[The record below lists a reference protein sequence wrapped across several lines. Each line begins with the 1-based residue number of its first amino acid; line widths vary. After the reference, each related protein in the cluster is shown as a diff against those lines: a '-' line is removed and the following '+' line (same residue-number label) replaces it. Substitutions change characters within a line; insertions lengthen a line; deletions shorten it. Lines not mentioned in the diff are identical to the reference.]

1 MSTNLITTDI
11 QALEIP
17 DGILDLFELEYSD
30 STTLYFHPGVD
41 STVRVTS
48 ISGAVIKLN
57 RPQTFTDDAQLTF
70 TGLDNEDGVSYTIT
84 ADVNGAVGTGAYS
97 VTVDNISSNTPSGG
111 RTGGIAVGMIV
122 TGSDI
127 DDDGF
132 GPIVFDGNTYYGFPI
147 IMDGLEIANDGAM
160 GRPNLTIANV
170 ESLLLTGST
179 FQNAFSSTAAEGGAK
194 PGISNFKLNN
204 LIGKRLTRRRT
215 LEKYLNIDP
224 ATSATKAAIE
234 FPKSIHIIDRIAN
247 KTNIMVNI
255 ELSVPFDLAGVR
267 VPRREVVGKYCSWIY
282 KGLKESV
289 SGSDLAGAVSV
300 ASNGGTTVVG
310 EGTAFDGTG
319 TNTGD
324 FKVGDEILIGGK
336 YLRTITAIASDT
348 SLTVNL
354 GLPEISTDGSAA
366 TDKEPGRL
374 TYKKYTPKNI
384 GACSWNLNGRLTTYV
399 SANQNFNFYFTQNDE
414 PIIFK
419 GVTHTYSGGTYTK
432 RTSSNPV
439 NGLFPKQWS
448 GTSTPATSVT
458 LAKNDIVFTA
468 FDRDNNDELY
478 WIYLGASGTVN
489 TFPAIGSSLWQLIR
503 LYTLWSNKT
512 YAVNSNDSLRNEYV
526 IYPFANWSTE
536 SSIILADTSTIWR
549 NTRTIATANNEVPE
563 ANSLFWEPGDSC
575 GKLLKSCK
583 SRYQAKPHNSAGTLK
598 NTVPSVDKDTGRLL
612 PFGGFPGSRKFR

>member
-1 MSTNLITTDI
+1 MSTNLITTDV
-11 QALEIP
+11 QGLEIP
-17 DGILDLFELEYSD
+17 EGILDLFELEYND

-48 ISGAVIKLN
+48 ISGPVVKLN
-57 RPQTFTDDAQLTF
+57 RPQTFTDNAQLTF
-70 TGLDNEDGVSYTIT
+70 TGLDNEDGVSYTVT
-84 ADVNGAVGTGAYS
+84 ADVNGAVGSPAYS
-97 VTVDNISSNTPSGG
+97 VTVDNVSNSSASGG

-147 IMDGLEIANDGAM
+147 TMDGLEVANDGAM

-194 PGISNFKLNN
+194 PGISNFKLND

-224 ATSATKAAIE
+224 VTSATKAAIE
-234 FPKSIHIIDRIAN
+234 FPKAVYIIDRIAN

-255 ELSVPFDLAGVR
+255 ELSVPFDLAGIR

-289 SGSDLAGAVSV
+289 SGLDLAGTVSV
-300 ASNGGTTVVG
+300 ASGNLDTVVG
-310 EGTAFDGTG
+310 SGTAFTSSFVK
-319 TNTGD
+319 GD
-324 FKVGDEILIGGK
+324 QILIEGK
-336 YLRTITAIASDT
+336 YLRTVKTTPTSDT
-348 SLTVNL
+348 SLTVTSNL
-354 GLPEISTDGSAA
+354 PQISTDGSAA
-366 TDKEPGRL
+366 TDKEPGPL
-374 TYKKYTPKNI
+374 TYKKYTPKNV
-384 GACSWNLNGRLTTYV
+384 GACSWNINGRLTAYV

-419 GVTHTYSGGTYTK
+419 GATHTYSGGTWTR
-432 RTSSNPV
+432 RTSSNAL
-439 NGLFPKQWS
+439 NGLYPKLYS
-448 GTSTPATSVT
+448 NSTSFTE
-458 LAKNDIVFTA
+458 NDIVYTLDA
-468 FDRDNNDELY
+468 DDSNYELL
-478 WIYLGASGTVN
+478 WIYLGADGTVS
-489 TFPAIGSSLWQLIR
+489 TAPSTSSSLWQLIR
-503 LYTLWSNKT
+503 SYTLWSDRT
-512 YAVNSNDSLRNEYV
+512 YTVRNDTLRNDYV
-526 IYPFANWSTE
+526 VYPFANWSTQ
-536 SSIILADTSTIWR
+536 SSIVLTETSTIWR
-549 NTRTIATANNEVPE
+549 NTRTIATANNEVPQ

-583 SRYQAKPHNSAGTLK
+583 VRYQAKPHSSAGTLT
-598 NTVPSVDKDTGRLL
+598 NTVPAVDRDTGRLL

>member
-1 MSTNLITTDI
+1 MSTNLITTDV

-17 DGILDLFELEYSD
+17 EGILDLFELEYND

-48 ISGAVIKLN
+48 VDGAVVKLN
-57 RPQTFTDDAQLTF
+57 RAQTFTDNAQLTF
-70 TGLDNEDGVSYTIT
+70 TGLDNEDGASYTIT
-84 ADVNGAVGTGAYS
+84 ADVNGAVGSPAYS

-147 IMDGLEIANDGAM
+147 AMDGLEVSNDGAM

-170 ESLLLTGST
+170 ESLLLTEST

-224 ATSATKAAIE
+224 VASATKAAIE
-234 FPKSIHIIDRIAN
+234 FPKATYIIDRIAN

-255 ELSVPFDLAGVR
+255 ELSVPFDLAGIR

-289 SGSDLAGAVSV
+289 SGLDLEGTVSV
-300 ASNGGTTVVG
+300 ASGNLDTVVG
-310 EGTAFDGTG
+310 SGTAFTSSFVK
-319 TNTGD
+319 GD
-324 FKVGDEILIGGK
+324 QILIAGK
-336 YLRTITAIASDT
+336 YLRTVETTPTSDT
-348 SLTVNL
+348 SLTVTSD
-354 GLPEISTDGSAA
+354 LPQISTDGSAA
-366 TDKEPGRL
+366 TDKEPGPL
-374 TYKKYTPKNI
+374 TYKKYTPKNV
-384 GACSWNLNGRLTTYV
+384 GACSWNLNGRLTAYV

-419 GVTHTYSGGTYTK
+419 GLTHTYSGGTYTK
-432 RTSSNPV
+432 RTASNPV
-439 NGLFPKQWS
+439 NGLYPKEWS

-468 FDRDNNDELY
+468 FDRDDNDELY

-489 TFPAIGSSLWQLIR
+489 TFPVIGSSLWQLIR

-512 YAVNSNDSLRNEYV
+512 YTVNSNDSLRNEYV

-536 SSIILADTSTIWR
+536 SSIVLVDTSTIWR
-549 NTRTIATANNEVPE
+549 NTRTIATANNEVPQ

-583 SRYQAKPHNSAGTLK
+583 IRYQAKPHSSAGTLT
-598 NTVPSVDKDTGRLL
+598 NTVPAVDRDTGRLL
-612 PFGGFPGSRKFR
+612 PFGGFPGSRKYR

>member
-1 MSTNLITTDI
+1 MSTNLITTDV
-11 QALEIP
+11 QGLEIP
-17 DGILDLFELEYSD
+17 EGILDLFELEYND

-48 ISGAVIKLN
+48 ISGSVVKLN
-57 RPQTFTDDAQLTF
+57 RPQTFTDNAQLTF
-70 TGLDNEDGVSYTIT
+70 TGLDNEDGASYTVT
-84 ADVNGAVGTGAYS
+84 AAVNGAVGSPAYS
-97 VTVDNISSNTPSGG
+97 VTVDNVSNTSPSGG

-147 IMDGLEIANDGAM
+147 AMDGLEVTNDGAM

-234 FPKSIHIIDRIAN
+234 FPKAVYIIDRIAN
-247 KTNIMVNI
+247 KTNVLVNI
-255 ELSVPFDLAGVR
+255 ELSVPFDLAGIR

-289 SGSDLAGAVSV
+289 SGLDLEGTVSV
-300 ASNGGTTVVG
+300 ASGNLDTVVG
-310 EGTAFDGTG
+310 SGTAFTSSFVK
-319 TNTGD
+319 GD
-324 FKVGDEILIGGK
+324 QILIGGK
-336 YLRTITAIASDT
+336 YLRTVETTPTSDT
-348 SLTVNL
+348 SLTVTSD
-354 GLPEISTDGSAA
+354 LPQISTDGSAA
-366 TDKEPGRL
+366 TDKEPGPL
-374 TYKKYTPKNI
+374 TYKKYTPKNV
-384 GACSWNLNGRLTTYV
+384 GACSWNLNGRLTAYV
-399 SANQNFNFYFTQNDE
+399 SANQNFNFYVTQNDE

-419 GVTHTYSGGTYTK
+419 GATHAYSGGSWT
-432 RTSSNPV
+432 RRDSSNAV
-439 NGLFPKQWS
+439 NGLYPKLYS
-448 GTSTPATSVT
+448 NSTSFT
-458 LAKNDIVFTA
+458 KNDIVYTL
-468 FDRDNNDELY
+468 DSDDSNYELL
-478 WIYLGASGTVN
+478 WIYLGADGTVA
-489 TFPAIGSSLWQLIR
+489 TAPSTSSSLWQLIR
-503 LYTLWSNKT
+503 SYTLWSNKT
-512 YAVNSNDSLRNEYV
+512 YTVRNDSLRNDYV

-536 SSIILADTSTIWR
+536 SSIVLTETSTIWR
-549 NTRTIATANNEVPE
+549 NTRTIATANNEVPQ

-583 SRYQAKPHNSAGTLK
+583 VRYQAKPHSSAGTLT
-598 NTVPSVDKDTGRLL
+598 NTVPAVDRDTGRLL
-612 PFGGFPGSRKFR
+612 PFGGFPGSRKYR